1 MEVIFMII
9 ILIILIILIKLI
21 IEYNIDRFDNNENKT
36 NTKVDLKI
44 LLDDLEY
51 YKKFYKSKKIDS
63 LINKNKLKSSKKKNR
78 ILFVTFDNREN
89 QEYVKIHN
97 SNITEY
103 VKKFGYEYKFYTT
116 CDKNVYW
123 CKIHF
128 VLEALET
135 NQYDYV
141 VWLDSDTVI
150 KNFNIDIGDIFN
162 MFSSDIFVGSDNHTK
177 YGIINAGV
185 FAIANTEIGTEFLSE
200 CINYI
205 NYDCFNTDGT
215 LKGRWA
221 GTCYEQGV
229 MNILIHDKY
238 YPNTTLLTNRIIF
251 NYNKCSDDVF
261 IMHLYGSTP
270 ESRIKCFQ
278 SKKSDLF

>member
-1 MEVIFMII
+1 METLLVVIMCII
-9 ILIILIILIKLI
+9 SLILLKLI
-21 IEYNIDRFDNNENKT
+21 IEYNIDTFDNGSETNKKA
-36 NTKVDLKI
+36 NLKI
-44 LLDDLEY
+44 LFDDLEY
-51 YKKFYKSKKIDS
+51 HKKFNKSKKLNS
-63 LINKNKLKSSKKKNR
+63 LINSNKFKSNDKKKNR

-97 SNITEY
+97 SNIIEY
-103 VKKFGYEYKFYTT
+103 VNKFGYEYKFYTV
-116 CDKNVYW
+116 CNKNVYW

-128 VLEALET
+128 VLEALRT

-150 KNFNIDIGDIFN
+150 KKFDIDIGEIFN
-162 MFSSDIFVGSDNHTK
+162 MFSSDIFVGSDNHSK
-177 YGIINAGV
+177 YEIINAGV

-205 NYDCFNTDGT
+205 NTDCFNVDGT
-215 LKGRWA
+215 LKGKWA

-238 YPNTTLLTNRIIF
+238 YPNTTVLTNRIIF
-251 NYNKCSDDVF
+251 NYNVCSDDVF
-261 IMHLYGSTP
+261 IMHLYSSTP

-278 SKKSDLF
+278 SKNTNK

>member
-1 MEVIFMII
+1 METIFVVIICII
-9 ILIILIILIKLI
+9 SIILIKLI
-21 IEYNIDRFDNNENKT
+21 VEYNIDTFDDTDGINKKAT
-36 NTKVDLKI
+36 LKI

-51 YKKFYKSKKIDS
+51 YKKFDESKKINT
-63 LINKNKLKSSKKKNR
+63 LINKNKLKSSDKKKNR

-89 QEYVKIHN
+89 QEYLKIHN

-103 VKKFGYEYKFYTT
+103 ANKFGYEYKFYTT

-128 VLEALET
+128 VLEALGT

-150 KNFNIDIGDIFN
+150 KKFDIDIGDIFN
-162 MFSSDIFVGSDNHTK
+162 MFSSDIFVGSDNHSR

-205 NYDCFNTDGT
+205 NTDCFNADGT

-221 GTCYEQGV
+221 GTCYEQGI

-238 YPNTTLLTNRIIF
+238 YPNTTVLTNRVIF
-251 NYNKCSDDVF
+251 NYNVCSDDVF

-270 ESRIKCFQ
+270 KSRIKCFQ
-278 SKKSDLF
+278 SKNTNK

>member
-1 MEVIFMII
+1 M
-9 ILIILIILIKLI
+9 
-21 IEYNIDRFDNNENKT
+21 IEYNIDTFDNNRDKI
-36 NTKVDLKI
+36 NTKANFKI
-44 LLDDLEY
+44 ILDDFEY
-51 YKKFYKSKKIDS
+51 HKKFNKSKKIDT
-63 LINKNKLKSSKKKNR
+63 LINNNKLKLINEKKNK

-97 SNITEY
+97 SNINDY
-103 VKKFGYEYKFYTT
+103 VEKYGYEYKFYSK
-116 CDKNVYW
+116 CDKNIYW
-123 CKIHF
+123 CKIHL

-141 VWLDSDTVI
+141 VWLDSDTII

-162 MFSSDIFVGSDNHTK
+162 MFTSDIFVGSDNHSK
-177 YGIINAGV
+177 YTITNAGV
-185 FAIANTEIGTEFLSE
+185 FAISNTETGIEFLYE

-205 NYDCFNTDGT
+205 NTDCINADGT
-215 LKGRWA
+215 LKGKWA

-229 MNILIHDKY
+229 MNLLIHDKY
-238 YPNTTLLTNRIIF
+238 YPNTTVLTNRVIF

-270 ESRIKCFQ
+270 ESRVKCFQ
-278 SKKSDLF
+278 SKKVNNFVKY

>member
-1 MEVIFMII
+1 MKVIFTII
-9 ILIILIILIKLI
+9 ILIICIITIKLI
-21 IEYNIDRFDNNENKT
+21 IEYNIDTFDNNEIKT
-36 NTKVDLKI
+36 NTKANLKI
-44 LLDDLEY
+44 LFDDLEY
-51 YKKFYKSKKIDS
+51 YKKFNKSIKINS
-63 LINKNKLKSSKKKNR
+63 LINNNKLFECYEKKNK

-97 SNITEY
+97 SNITKY
-103 VKKFGYEYKFYTT
+103 VEKFGYEYKFYTL

-123 CKIHF
+123 CKIHL
-128 VLEALET
+128 VLEALES

-150 KNFNIDIGDIFN
+150 KNFNIDIGDILN
-162 MFSSDIFVGSDNHTK
+162 MFSSDIFVGSDNHLK

-185 FAIANTEIGTEFLSE
+185 FAIANTETGTKFLSE
-200 CINYI
+200 CINSL
-205 NYDCFNTDGT
+205 NTDCINADKT
-215 LKGRWA
+215 LKGKWA

-229 MNILIHDKY
+229 MNLLIHDKY
-238 YPNTTLLTNRIIF
+238 YPYTTILTNHVIF

-278 SKKSDLF
+278 SKKDE

>member
-1 MEVIFMII
+1 METILVVIICII
-9 ILIILIILIKLI
+9 SIILIKLI
-21 IEYNIDRFDNNENKT
+21 VEYNIDTFDNTSGINKKA
-36 NTKVDLKI
+36 NLKI

-51 YKKFYKSKKIDS
+51 YKKFNKSKKIDS
-63 LINKNKLKSSKKKNR
+63 LINVNKLKSSEKKKNR
-78 ILFVTFDNREN
+78 ILFVTFDNRKN

-97 SNITEY
+97 SNIEEY
-103 VKKFGYEYKFYTT
+103 VNKFGYEYKFYTT

-150 KNFNIDIGDIFN
+150 KKFDIDIGDIFN
-162 MFSSDIFVGSDNHTK
+162 MFSSDIFVGSDNHTR

-185 FAIANTEIGTEFLSE
+185 FAIANTEIGTGFLYE

-205 NYDCFNTDGT
+205 NTDCFNADGT

-238 YPNTTLLTNRIIF
+238 YPNTTVLTNRVIF
-251 NYNKCSDDVF
+251 NYNVCSDDVF

-278 SKKSDLF
+278 SKNTNK